1 MEELLE
7 KIDNLKTSLNNEEV
21 IIRINKLNKEVEKD
35 KNLLNLIN
43 EYKLNNKESIKKEIY
58 NNELFK
64 KYKESETDLNL
75 LIMSINTKL
84 KEINKGRKCQ

>member
-21 IIRINKLNKEVEKD
+21 IIRINKLNKEVEKEKD
-35 KNLLNLIN
+35 LLNLIN

>member
-21 IIRINKLNKEVEKD
+21 IIRINKLNKEVEKEKD
-35 KNLLNLIN
+35 LLNLIN

-84 KEINKGRKCQ
+84 KEINTGRKCQ